1 MSPEFVAISM
11 FAFLFVAIFIG
22 HPLAF
27 SLGALALFFGF
38 FGWGGDLN
46 VFLAV
51 FSNKIFGLM
60 SDYVLVAVPLFI
72 FMAQLMNASGIAE
85 SLFTS
90 MYVVL
95 GPIRGGL
102 GLAVIV
108 VSTVFAASAGVVGAT
123 EVAIGLLAAPAL
135 LKRGYN
141 IPLDGRRDLRRR
153 HPGHHHPPQ
162 HHAGIL
168 RVHGQYLRG
177 PALCRGLP
185 AGIFPGGSLH
195 GLHRHPLRHSSP
207 STDRPCPRRSAPTRR
222 SKKSAWSASPWSP
235 RFSWSWSCWGAS

>member
-1 MSPEFVAISM
+1 M
-11 FAFLFVAIFIG
+11 
-22 HPLAF
+22 
-27 SLGALALFFGF
+27 
-38 FGWGGDLN
+38 
-46 VFLAV
+46 FLAV

-141 IPLDGRRDLRRR
+141 IPLTAGAICAGGTLGIIIPPSIMLVFYGSMANISVGQLYAAAFL
-153 HPGHHHPPQ
+153 PGFLL
-162 HHAGIL
+162 A
-168 RVHGQYLRG
+168 
-177 PALCRGLP
+177 
-185 AGIFPGGSLH
+185 GSLH
-195 GLHRHPLRHSSP
+195 ALHRHPLRH
-207 STDRPCPRRSAPTRR
+207 
-222 SKKSAWSASPWSP
+222 
-235 RFSWSWSCWGAS
+235 